1 MTEQATENNPE
12 GEPCPAQ
19 ETSAGPVSSPISAAV
34 PVIAPAAY
42 EVSKATCLEA
52 VFSPLSGLLACISAV
67 TH

>member
-1 MTEQATENNPE
+1 MTEQPTENNPE

-42 EVSKATCLEA
+42 EVSEATCLGRC
-52 VFSPLSGLLACISAV
+52 F
-67 TH
+67 